1 MAFSTIDKSTSF
13 QNTVLY
19 TGNAGTQ
26 SITGVGF
33 QADLN
38 WIKCRGALENHN
50 LSDSVRGDSGETS
63 GYYNLQSN
71 TTSSQG
77 SGSYNALVTAIGADG
92 FSVGIN
98 DQVNIAQPFVAWN
111 WLAGTTTGIA
121 TNGSTT
127 LTPTGYSFN
136 QTSGFSIIEYTGTT
150 GTTDKFPHGLGVAP
164 KMVIV
169 KDLDGTGFWAMY
181 HAANTAAPE
190 TDYLIL
196 NTTAATADD
205 LTMWYDTA
213 PDTVNVTLGTGSQ
226 VNGPGSYIAYC
237 FAEIPGY
244 SKFGTYIGNGATDGS
259 FVYTGFRPQYL
270 LIKQTNTTRDWNL
283 FDNARNVYNVIGEQI
298 EVNSTSAG
306 DSYDS
311 VDFVS
316 NGFKFRTTSAGK
328 NENAGTY
335 IYAAFGQPII
345 SNSGVCANAR

>member
-13 QNTVLY
+13 QNQTLY

-111 WLAGTTTGIA
+111 WLMGTTTGID
-121 TNGSTT
+121 TTGSTI
-127 LTPTGYSFN
+127 TPTGYSFN
-136 QTSGFSIIEYTGTT
+136 ATAGQSIIEYTGNSTS
-150 GTTDKFPHGLGVAP
+150 GALVPHGLGAVP
-164 KMVIV
+164 GMIIIKN
-169 KDLDGTGFWAMY
+169 LDQSEAWMMY

-190 TDYLIL
+190 TDYMVL
-196 NTTAATADD
+196 NTNAATADD
-205 LTMWYDTA
+205 ADRWNDTA
-213 PDTVNVTLGTGSQ
+213 PTSVNFSLGDSSTVNAGD
-226 VNGPGSYIAYC
+226 SYIAYC
-237 FAEIPGY
+237 FTDVAGY

>member
-13 QNTVLY
+13 QNQTLY
-19 TGNAGTQ
+19 TGNGSTQ

-33 QADLN
+33 QSDML
-38 WIKCRGALENHN
+38 WIKCRTALENHC

-63 GYYNLQSN
+63 GYWELRPD
-71 TTSSQG
+71 TTQASA

-98 DQVNIAQPFVAWN
+98 DVVNTNTKLYIGWN
-111 WLAGTTTGIA
+111 WLMGTTTGID
-121 TNGSTT
+121 TTGSTI
-127 LTPTGYSFN
+127 TPTGYSFN
-136 QTSGFSIIEYTGTT
+136 ATAGQSIIEYTGNNTS
-150 GTTDKFPHGLGVAP
+150 GALVPHGLGAVP
-164 KMVIV
+164 GMIIIKN
-169 KDLDGTGFWAMY
+169 LDQTEAWMMY
-181 HAANTAAPE
+181 HGANTAAPE
-190 TDYLIL
+190 TDYLVL
-196 NTTAATADD
+196 NTTAATADAAD
-205 LTMWYDTA
+205 VWNDTA
-213 PDTVNVTLGTGSQ
+213 PTSVNFSLGDNFA
-226 VNGPGSYIAYC
+226 VNAGDSYIAYC
-237 FAEIPGY
+237 FTDIAGY
-244 SKFGTYIGNGATDGS
+244 SKFGTYIGNGATNGS
-259 FVYTGFRPQYL
+259 FVFTGFRPQYL

-328 NENAGTY
+328 NGDAGTY